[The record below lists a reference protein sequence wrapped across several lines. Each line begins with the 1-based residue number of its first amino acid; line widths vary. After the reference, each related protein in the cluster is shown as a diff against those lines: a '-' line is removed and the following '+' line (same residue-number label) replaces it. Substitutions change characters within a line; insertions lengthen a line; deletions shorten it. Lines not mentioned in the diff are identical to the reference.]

1 MNEKLGQAEMFV
13 LVFCRFLFLLLCR
26 AIVNSPRSQLKVV
39 ENCGFCKK
47 NLFLHSRFFIRKSYF
62 SDNDTQ
68 NDIQNDTQNV
78 VEIVVENVIENII
91 ETHRSR
97 QRWSLGSS

>member
-47 NLFLHSRFFIRKSYF
+47 KLIFTFKIF
-62 SDNDTQ
+62 
-68 NDIQNDTQNV
+68 
-78 VEIVVENVIENII
+78 
-91 ETHRSR
+91 
-97 QRWSLGSS
+97 